1 MQKSQQ
7 SERNKETE
15 DDNTSRV
22 SSENLEADD
31 DLSRAV
37 QESEKQQSLLPLVK
51 QELKYKIRYKRLSE
65 GKEEFVPDEP
75 KPERYEVS
83 II

>member
-1 MQKSQQ
+1 MQNSHQKKEDKRFEHENTPRASSQ
-7 SERNKETE
+7 NP
-15 DDNTSRV
+15 
-22 SSENLEADD
+22 EADD

-37 QESEKQQSLLPLVK
+37 LESQKQQSLLPLVK

-75 KPERYEVS
+75 KPTSYEVS
-83 II
+83 I